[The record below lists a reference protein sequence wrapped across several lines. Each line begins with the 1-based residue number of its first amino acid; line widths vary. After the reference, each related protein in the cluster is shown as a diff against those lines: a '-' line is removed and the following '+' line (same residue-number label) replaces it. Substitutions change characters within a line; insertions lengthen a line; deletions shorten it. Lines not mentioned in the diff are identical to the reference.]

1 MSQFGAPKLVFCP
14 AVGDRAGWGMRK
26 IELPDGWAGVAEPLR
41 ALLAEVEHAAHEDRT
56 APADFAVVSAQWAK
70 VSDAIRA
77 TVRARILEAQAGQ
90 ASKQ

>member
-1 MSQFGAPKLVFCP
+1 MA
-14 AVGDRAGWGMRK
+14 K

-56 APADFAVVSAQWAK
+56 APPDLAAVAAQRAK

-77 TVRARILEAQAGQ
+77 TVRARILEAQA
-90 ASKQ
+90 SKE